1 MPFLLGRKNI
11 FLYDHWPFFSLLW
24 IAFPQP
30 LPIFSPFILLSFCL
44 FLVICIILDHN
55 PETCHMLHLVIYV
68 ARIFSPMIIYIS
80 VQGVLWWG
88 VGSWSNNLNS
98 SFSKERR
105 VQLNYMT
112 SILWAA
118 QQWIQGVKW
127 VYFCEYG
134 SIPKIYYCLR
144 KQVTEWQL
152 NIYRSL
158 KIYKDLPW

>member
-98 SFSKERR
+98 SFSKENWVIFSTSTYIPSLHTPRALPTQLR
-105 VQLNYMT
+105 VQGAFQHPLPFST
-112 SILWAA
+112 
-118 QQWIQGVKW
+118 
-127 VYFCEYG
+127 
-134 SIPKIYYCLR
+134 YYP
-144 KQVTEWQL
+144 V
-152 NIYRSL
+152 
-158 KIYKDLPW
+158 

>member
-1 MPFLLGRKNI
+1 
-11 FLYDHWPFFSLLW
+11 
-24 IAFPQP
+24 
-30 LPIFSPFILLSFCL
+30 
-44 FLVICIILDHN
+44 
-55 PETCHMLHLVIYV
+55 MLHLVIYV
-68 ARIFSPMIIYIS
+68 ARIFIFQFKVSY
-80 VQGVLWWG
+80 GGG

-105 VQLNYMT
+105 VQLDYMT

-144 KQVTEWQL
+144 KQVTE
-152 NIYRSL
+152 
-158 KIYKDLPW
+158 